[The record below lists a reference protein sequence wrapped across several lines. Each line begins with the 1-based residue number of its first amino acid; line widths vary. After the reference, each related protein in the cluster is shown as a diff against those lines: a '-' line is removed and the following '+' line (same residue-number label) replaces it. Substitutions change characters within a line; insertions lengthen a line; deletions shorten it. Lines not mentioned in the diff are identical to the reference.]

1 MFVSIQ
7 NTAINGI
14 NNPFIYEVAE
24 TLLKASS
31 PYIKLINN
39 QGERLDI
46 NIKYHHNRAEISVY
60 GDEDYNTINNFYYD
74 GLHDLVG
81 NVAQNLM
88 GIDRKFQSWLEIL
101 SHALFELLSPE
112 SDDEDVTPV
121 AFSLVPVIG
130 DDDIPW

>member
-1 MFVSIQ
+1 MCLLIFKLCLFS
-7 NTAINGI
+7 
-14 NNPFIYEVAE
+14 FIY
-24 TLLKASS
+24 LNFLS
-31 PYIKLINN
+31 
-39 QGERLDI
+39 
-46 NIKYHHNRAEISVY
+46 
-60 GDEDYNTINNFYYD
+60 TINNFYYD

-88 GIDRKFQSWLEIL
+88 GIDRKFQSWLETL